1 MPQKPFLEAGQITGT
16 HGVRGEVRIQP
27 WCDSAE
33 QFAGF
38 RTLYWDAAGTRP
50 VRLHAR
56 PHKQMALA
64 RLEGIDTVEAAAALR
79 GPLATQQRRGG
90 ARRSALRG
98 RMLFVARRDLR
109 LPEGYHLVQD
119 LIGLTVVDA
128 DTGETYGRL
137 TDVSQ
142 TGANAV
148 YHMQTP
154 RGEVLIP
161 AIPQVVIA
169 IDTAA
174 DILRLRPMKGLL
186 DDEI

>member
-1 MPQKPFLEAGQITGT
+1 MPQKPFLEAGQIVGT
-16 HGVRGEVRIQP
+16 HGVRGETRVQP

-38 RTLYWDAAGTRP
+38 KTLYWDADGKRP
-50 VRLHAR
+50 VKIKAR
-56 PHKQMALA
+56 PHKQMALVSI
-64 RLEGIDTVEAAAALR
+64 EGVDTMEAAAALR
-79 GPLATQQRRGG
+79 G
-90 ARRSALRG
+90 
-98 RMLFVARRDLR
+98 RMLYVSRKDIK
-109 LPEGYHLVQD
+109 LPRGHHLVQD
-119 LIGLTVVDA
+119 LIGLAVVDA
-128 DTGETYGRL
+128 DTGERYGTL

-161 AIPQVVIA
+161 AIPSIILS
-169 IDTAA
+169 IDTVA
-174 DILRLRPMKGLL
+174 DVMKIRPMKGLL